1 MRVNISF
8 SVELDEVPKKVMGF
22 IEEGGEQLQDTAEF
36 IEDIMSMMGAK
47 NYLGS
52 IEEIA
57 KLRDLMAII
66 DYRLEDC
73 MQILGGYTKTLADMP
88 KQKRE
93 PSRSSVT
100 PEQIA
105 KFEEDL
111 KKLRE
116 DHNDDTNTEEGG

>member
-1 MRVNISF
+1 
-8 SVELDEVPKKVMGF
+8 
-22 IEEGGEQLQDTAEF
+22 
-36 IEDIMSMMGAK
+36 
-47 NYLGS
+47 
-52 IEEIA
+52 
-57 KLRDLMAII
+57 
-66 DYRLEDC
+66 